1 MCPKL
6 CKSVAFGK
14 KPHFLTLSH
23 TFPGVVESVETL
35 EFRRRFTSVALSATL
50 KSVAK
55 RKKGHAFY
63 LRLEVL
69 PYEQHF

>member
-1 MCPKL
+1 MKNL
-6 CKSVAFGK
+6 AFGK

-23 TFPGVVESVETL
+23 TFPGVAESSETL

-50 KSVAK
+50 KSVSK
-55 RKKGHAFY
+55 RKKGHDFY
-63 LRLEVL
+63 LRLEVV